1 MFCCVRAKRQR
12 PTCQRGTRSGCE
24 RSSVRRAVLAHIFSG
39 SCCSINLH
47 RCLVRVCVRRRAG
60 EHLPDRHQPG
70 KCQYVFAGGTPV
82 TTLAGRV
89 SSSHAPRRA
98 AACAHAAAA
107 RLPPRIHLVR
117 TPHASKWPCARVAA
131 PRHVLTTLVQHWSP
145 SLQHWPTTLAPRHPK
160 RTETSPERPARQRRG
175 VSWQVTRG
183 EALCLHSAG
192 SGARSQ
198 GCFQTWQNSAPRQ
211 QQHNVP
217 TRAGMRFRAPEART
231 ERRLPLTSPARA
243 GWLEA
248 RRTAPFWVRSAPS
261 KAARTCAPA
270 SAEHVFPRACVRAR
284 DS

>member
-1 MFCCVRAKRQR
+1 MDGFQ
-12 PTCQRGTRSGCE
+12 
-24 RSSVRRAVLAHIFSG
+24 L
-39 SCCSINLH
+39 
-47 RCLVRVCVRRRAG
+47 
-60 EHLPDRHQPG
+60 G
-70 KCQYVFAGGTPV
+70 KCQCVLAGGTPA
-82 TTLAGRV
+82 TPRAGRV
-89 SSSHAPRRA
+89 TSSHAPRRA

-117 TPHASKWPCARVAA
+117 TPHASNWPCARVAA

-145 SLQHWPTTLAPRHPK
+145 ILQHWPTTLVVPRHQK
-160 RTETSPERPARQRRG
+160 RTETSPERPARQRKG

-183 EALCLHSAG
+183 EALRLHSAG

-198 GCFQTWQNSAPRQ
+198 GCFQTCQNSAPRQ